1 MDKANTIKIENWT
14 DIEELVAMSIG
25 TNKGQYWAD
34 KSFGSELWILKQT
47 GKVDDSTAGKVRS
60 MILDSLAWLQA
71 DGIAKEIKCESERIG
86 KNQIRYIVTVYRPSG
101 DTVTVK
107 DVWNGID

>member
-14 DIEELVAMSIG
+14 DIQELVAMSIG

-47 GKVDDSTAGKVRS
+47 GKIDGSTAGKVRS
-60 MILDSLAWLQA
+60 MILDSLAWVQT
-71 DGIAKEIKCESERIG
+71 DGIAKEIECESERVG
-86 KNQIRYIVTVYRPSG
+86 KNQISYTVTVIRPSG
-101 DTVTVK
+101 DTVMVK
-107 DVWNGID
+107 DVWNGIE